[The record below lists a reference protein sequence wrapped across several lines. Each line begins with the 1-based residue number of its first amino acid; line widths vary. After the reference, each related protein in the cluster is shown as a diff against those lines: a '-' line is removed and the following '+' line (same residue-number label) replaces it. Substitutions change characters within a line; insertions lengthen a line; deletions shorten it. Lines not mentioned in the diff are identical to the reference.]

1 VKSDISYKSP
11 AVTVHLNAPRPLSSF
26 HPKVQSKV
34 SLFPYEK
41 TLELGVAETAN
52 IAEIAKKILND
63 IFGVFF
69 WELRPIEDTNFECV
83 LDEHKTLSGKDKA
96 THPCDVLFHYIDPY
110 LNKTVYLHTDLKSYS
125 KKSLQ
130 QKKIRESLNSLS
142 MTLACAH
149 VSQAWRDKYPK
160 DDKDSYEIRGLLFV
174 ANHDGKAPLDFNN
187 QLNKISTNNLSLAK
201 SQILHVLGPRQISDL
216 YSVAA
221 DIKLSIHDK
230 KLSQRYRF
238 FYPDLTLWKR
248 RVADDVRTAAT
259 VETLLSPYFILK
271 HDAVKD
277 EVGSTVLYPGS
288 LIYYSRAGNT
298 IDEFVYLL
306 DSLLRYQLVK
316 ANEII
321 RIRIFNPEKAA
332 NFKSNFDKAK
342 VKYCKTW
349 GFESTRAEEINA
361 ITIDSITQLCPNYSP
376 DEIGWKEN
384 K

>member
-1 VKSDISYKSP
+1 M
-11 AVTVHLNAPRPLSSF
+11 
-26 HPKVQSKV
+26 
-34 SLFPYEK
+34 
-41 TLELGVAETAN
+41 AETAN

-63 IFGVFF
+63 IFNVFF
-69 WELRPIEDTNFECV
+69 WELRPSEDTNFDCV
-83 LDEHKTLSGKDKA
+83 LEEHKTETGKDKIS
-96 THPCDVLFHYIDPY
+96 HPCDVLFHYVDPY

-125 KKSLQ
+125 KKSLK
-130 QKKIRESLNSLS
+130 QKKIREALNSLG

-149 VSQAWRDKYPK
+149 VSQSWRDKYPR
-160 DDKDSYEIRGLLFV
+160 DDKESYEIRGLLFV
-174 ANHDGKAPLDFNN
+174 ANHDNQAPLDFST
-187 QLNKISTNNLSLAK
+187 QLNKISKNNLSVAK
-201 SQILHVLGPRQISDL
+201 SQTLHVLGPRQISDL
-216 YSVAA
+216 YSIAA

-259 VETLLSPYFILK
+259 IETLMSPYFILR

-277 EVGSTVLYPGS
+277 ENGNTVLSAGS
-288 LIYYSRAGNT
+288 LIYYSRPGDT

-321 RIRIFNPEKAA
+321 RIRIFNREKYA
-332 NFKSNFDKAK
+332 NFKTNFDKAK

-361 ITIDSITQLCPNYSP
+361 ITIDSISQICPNYSP
-376 DEIGWKEN
+376 DEIGWKDN